1 MRALRVLQEEVVMPQ
16 VAHLVKNVRKQ
27 KVASASQAL
36 KNPVSELQVLA
47 LNHQDLL
54 TADQAVTNL
63 ALILNVHVTIS
74 QDLTSHVLTDQVQE
88 DRVRKNL
95 PSTSHVFR
103 TVTEILAVLN
113 PVRIDQ
119 EVNLLQ
125 EKGQKEEVLISRAS
139 VSRVL
144 LIVTEIFA
152 NLSHEVNLLQEKD
165 LKEEVLISQASISRV
180 LKDLVLTDLHLTS
193 HVLQIVT
200 EIPANLNHGV
210 NLHQEKDLKE
220 EVLISQAS
228 ISRVLKDLVLTDLH
242 STEHVHLT
250 KLHVNLDL
258 VRTDPVRIDQ
268 EVNLRQEKVEVS
280 ISRVLIEEAMLR
292 VLSNLE
298 KIALHMADTKSQ
310 ILKKKAILKR

>member
-27 KVASASQAL
+27 KVASASQVL

-144 LIVTEIFA
+144 LIVTEILA
-152 NLSHEVNLLQEKD
+152 NLSHEVNLHQEKD

-180 LKDLVLTDLHLTS
+180 LKDLALTDLHLTS

-250 KLHVNLDL
+250 ELHVNLDL

-298 KIALHMADTKSQ
+298 KITLHMADTKSQ